1 MVTVDRDGLV
11 IIHHLDGLVP
21 SRQRVGGHALVAV
34 GMDSHFGGSIPAWEL
49 KPGNWQCGR
58 GRLGDLVTVRLGL

>member
-49 KPGNWQCGR
+49 AVW
-58 GRLGDLVTVRLGL
+58 TWTTW